1 MCYDVIN
8 LLCLLVFMHLK
19 NIEVW
24 IHELLF
30 CGATELSF
38 FYCLRISKGSSVGEF
53 DRAYLLLHN
62 RLHLALFRCEYCIY
76 LVEFAF
82 SLVELEEAE
91 ST

>member
-30 CGATELSF
+30 CGAAELSF
-38 FYCLRISKGSSVGEF
+38 
-53 DRAYLLLHN
+53 LLLEDKQ
-62 RLHLALFRCEYCIY
+62 RFKCGGI
-76 LVEFAF
+76 
-82 SLVELEEAE
+82 
-91 ST
+91 